1 MAEAL
6 SIKRRSPEPG
16 DISFD
21 SLRGEAIKLIEQLSG
36 QTWSDYNLHDPG
48 ITILEQLIYSITDLI
63 YRTEFAF
70 QDYLVTEDG
79 SLCFEALGLH
89 APADVF
95 SCRATTKLDY
105 RKLLLNAVTEAD
117 NVWLTPM
124 PKQTGQDHVRGLYR
138 LSVKL
143 GQGLDD
149 PARNDAI
156 EQLRSSYLGARNLCE
171 DLGEIRVVEN
181 IEYELCASIE
191 VHSGRRP
198 ADILADI
205 YFACARCIASSV
217 PITNYDQLV
226 GQTPPLDQLFDGP
239 FTHHGFFMDDDM
251 HDNQSGFPVST
262 LFAVINAVEAVD
274 HVQQLY
280 LAKGDE
286 LFFDRIETTGP
297 DMAFDLLFPGLTG
310 DIKVVLTTNGRE
322 LPIAR
327 NELAARYDEISFKYH
342 TSRSTPQDPS
352 LLCAPLT
359 GSFRPLNRYFSIQ
372 NQFPACYGINKLGV
386 PDSAP
391 DDVKARARQLKA
403 YLLIFEQ
410 LLVNFLA
417 NLDSVK
423 TLFSTRTDPP
433 ASYSIQVLNNQQVAD
448 LSAVYPADACEVF
461 SRNIANLDDYFERK
475 SRLLDYMLALYG
487 ERFSQNS
494 LRHFNY
500 YHGTNEVAAA
510 IVANKVV
517 YLESIVEL
525 GRDRAA
531 GRDYSVSSVEYGRC
545 GLALRVAMLLGFE
558 QPRAYSLAGAILEQ
572 ELELCP
578 HSEYQRLKVGSHE
591 LRLLSKAEID
601 EPGPDGFEQPPLI
614 KPDRDM
620 PPHELREKIVD
631 IIPVKNSLLS
641 DSLLTG
647 GIYIERYRLVKLNS
661 TRDYALIFLLDENQY
676 WQLGSYAGKAS
687 AIEAANNLRQFLLSL
702 NRSSEG
708 LHVVEHILLRPRH
721 DAANSAPG
729 SDQDADFFS
738 FRISVIFPRWTAR
751 CQDRQ
756 FRMLAEE
763 TLRLNAPAH
772 VYPEFYWL
780 EFSQMVEFEGIYQQW
795 SALQCD
801 RDSEP
806 ADLERSAQR
815 LVAFLLK
822 RRKARQTES

>member
-6 SIKRRSPEPG
+6 SIKRRNPEPG
-16 DISFD
+16 DTSFE
-21 SLRGEAIKLIEQLSG
+21 SLRGEAIKLIEQLSRR
-36 QTWSDYNLHDPG
+36 TWSDYNAHDPG

-63 YRTEFAF
+63 YRTEFTF
-70 QDYLVTEDG
+70 QDYLVNEDG
-79 SLCFEALGLH
+79 SLDLEALGLH

-95 SCRATTKLDY
+95 SCRATTKHDY
-105 RKLLLNAVTEAD
+105 RKLLLNAVTVAD
-117 NVWLTPM
+117 NVWLEPM
-124 PKQTGQDHVRGLYR
+124 PKQPGPDHIRGLYR

-143 GQGLDD
+143 GQGIDD
-149 PARNDAI
+149 PARDEAI

-171 DLGEIRVVEN
+171 DFAEIRVVDN

-191 VHSGRRP
+191 VHGGRHP
-198 ADILADI
+198 VDILADI

-217 PITNYDQLV
+217 PITGYDQLV
-226 GQTPPLDQLFDGP
+226 GQVPPLDQLFEGP

-251 HDNQSGFPVST
+251 HDNHSGFLVST
-262 LFAVINAVEAVD
+262 LFSVINSVEAVD

-286 LFFDRIETTGP
+286 FFFDRIESTGP

-322 LPIAR
+322 LPIAQD
-327 NELAARYDEISFKYH
+327 ELAARYDEINFKYH
-342 TSRSTPQDPS
+342 TSRSTPQDLS
-352 LLCAPLT
+352 LVCAPLT
-359 GSFRPLNRYFSIQ
+359 GNFRPLNRYFSIQ

-410 LLVNFLA
+410 FLVNFLA

-433 ASYSIQVLNNQQVAD
+433 ASYSVQVLNNQQVDD
-448 LSAVYPADACEVF
+448 LSAVYPTDAYEIF
-461 SRNIANLDDYFERK
+461 SRGIASQDDFNERK

-487 ERFSQNS
+487 EHFSQNS
-494 LRHFNY
+494 LRHFNFY
-500 YHGTNEVAAA
+500 YGKNEVAAV
-510 IVANKVV
+510 IVANKVA
-517 YLESIVEL
+517 YLEAIVEL

-531 GRDYSVSSVEYGRC
+531 GLDYSASSMEYGRC
-545 GLALRVAMLLGFE
+545 GLALRVAMLLGFD
-558 QPRAYSLAGAILEQ
+558 QPRAYSLAGAIRKQ
-572 ELELCP
+572 ELELCS
-578 HSEYQRLKVGSHE
+578 HSEYQQLKGGSHE
-591 LRLLSKAEID
+591 LRLLSEAEID
-601 EPGPDGFEQPPLI
+601 ESGADGFEQPPLI
-614 KPDRDM
+614 NSCRNM
-620 PPHELREKIVD
+620 PLHELREKIAD
-631 IIPVKNSLLS
+631 TIPVKNGLLS
-641 DSLLTG
+641 SSLLTG

-661 TRDYALIFLLDENQY
+661 TQDYALTFLLDENQY
-676 WQLGSYAGKAS
+676 WHLGSYADQTS
-687 AIEAANNLRQFLLSL
+687 AVEAANNLRQFLLLL
-702 NRSSEG
+702 NKDSEG
-708 LHVVEHILLRPRH
+708 LHVVEHILLRPQP
-721 DAANSAPG
+721 DSSNPAPG

-738 FRISVIFPRWTAR
+738 FRISVIFPLWTTR

-780 EFSQMVEFEGIYQQW
+780 DFTRMVEFEGIYQHW
-795 SALQCD
+795 SALKCD
-801 RDSEP
+801 RDAE
-806 ADLERSAQR
+806 AAELERSARQ
-815 LVAFLLK
+815 LAVFLLE
-822 RRKARQTES
+822 RRQARQTDS